1 MTNAGKFGL
10 NVDYRFTDK
19 AGFSNFKAF
28 HIPIYVLCIFLW
40 PYAYMVC
47 RDANLHKYRM
57 VCGKKIACDVYL
69 IQVSVFD
76 YVTFLLFLF
85 SLFSN
90 RLILTTTKYCD
101 YIELIY

>member
-1 MTNAGKFGL
+1 MYY
-10 NVDYRFTDK
+10 V
-19 AGFSNFKAF
+19 FSYG
-28 HIPIYVLCIFLW
+28 HMRTWYVH
-40 PYAYMVC
+40 
-47 RDANLHKYRM
+47 ANLHKYRM

-90 RLILTTTKYCD
+90 RLILTTTKYCNH
-101 YIELIY
+101 IELIY